1 MKKNLPITDTENVV
15 KDQTM
20 VTTTN
25 AKGIITYCNQEFID
39 ISGFSSEELLN
50 KNHNVVRHPDMPPE
64 AFDDLWNTLKRNE
77 PWMGMVKNRCKN
89 GDYYWVEAFVEPVTE
104 NAKTIGYVSTRV
116 KPETEPKQRAE
127 KLYKQILAGKNI
139 FSGKFKP
146 QLPAK
151 ITSIFSVIQFG
162 LLSGLVYF
170 EQMRLNIALG
180 SFVAGI
186 IFLYLITRFMLRTLK
201 RAAQESRAVV
211 DNNLMQQIFVGNT
224 DDVSQLQLAIRLL
237 QSRIRTIVRRL
248 EQSSSQL
255 SQQALD
261 SKTVIEKTSAAVSQQ
276 QMETEQIAT
285 AINEMASTVTEVVN
299 NTEKAAE
306 ASEMASKS
314 ARSGAV
320 TVSAA
325 IGIID
330 SLANDI
336 ETTETVIQQ
345 LSDDSE
351 NIGSVLAVIKSI
363 AEQTNLLALNAA
375 IEAARAGEQGRG
387 FAVVA
392 DEVRTLANR
401 SQSSAGEINLI
412 IEKLQAGASNA
423 VRHMK
428 HVRSRA
434 QEGVDQVELSAEAL
448 AQMSGEVDTI
458 NLMNTQI
465 ASAAEEQRA
474 VTEEINRNIHNI
486 SESAIESTAGSDF
499 ARCSNEKLI
508 SLVHDLD
515 LLVNQFQHSR

>member
-15 KDQTM
+15 NDQTM
-20 VTTTN
+20 VTITN
-25 AKGIITYCNQEFID
+25 EKGIIISCNQEFID

-64 AFDDLWNTLKRNE
+64 AFDDLWKTLKRNE

-104 NAKTIGYVSTRV
+104 NAKTIGYISTRV
-116 KPETEPKQRAE
+116 KPEMEPKQRAE
-127 KLYKQILAGKNI
+127 KLYKQILAGKKI
-139 FSGKFKP
+139 VSGKFKP
-146 QLPAK
+146 QLPIK
-151 ITSIFSVIQFG
+151 ITSIFSVIQLG

-170 EQMRLNIALG
+170 EQMRLNIVLG
-180 SFVAGI
+180 GFVASLI
-186 IFLYLITRFMLRTLK
+186 LLYLITRFMLRTLK
-201 RAAQESRAVV
+201 HAAQESRAVV

-255 SQQALD
+255 SQQAVE

-276 QMETEQIAT
+276 QIETEQIAT
-285 AINEMASTVTEVVN
+285 AINEMASTVKEVASSA
-299 NTEKAAE
+299 EKAAE
-306 ASEMASKS
+306 ASDMASKS

-320 TVSAA
+320 TVSSA

-330 SLANDI
+330 SLAKDI

-345 LSDDSE
+345 LSTDSE

-401 SQSSAGEINLI
+401 SQTSADEINLI
-412 IEKLQAGASNA
+412 IEKLQAGAANA

-428 HVRSRA
+428 HVRSRT
-434 QEGVDQVELSAEAL
+434 QEGVDEVELSAEAL
-448 AQMSGEVDTI
+448 ALMSGEVDTI

-465 ASAAEEQRA
+465 ASAAEEQGA

-486 SESAIESTAGSDF
+486 SESAVESTAGTDF
-499 ARCSNEKLI
+499 ARRSNEKLI

-515 LLVNQFQHSR
+515 LLIAQFQHSR